1 MPRTRAMCRD
11 DNPARRTWPVRRRG
25 VATRC
30 RSFGDSARHSNGAR
44 ARLGHGGVQSHLTD
58 CGMPSSVQLIRA
70 PDLSDVEYAY
80 AATAPQGS
88 RLIFLAGS
96 CPLDEHGMT
105 VAVGDYAGQAAAC
118 VETMKGALAASGA
131 TIQDVISTRVL
142 VASSS

>member
-1 MPRTRAMCRD
+1 GGGRTSRCSAYQALNPSGSRAEKKKPPMPRTRAMCRD

-88 RLIFLAGS
+88 RLIFLAG
-96 CPLDEHGMT
+96 
-105 VAVGDYAGQAAAC
+105 
-118 VETMKGALAASGA
+118 
-131 TIQDVISTRVL
+131 
-142 VASSS
+142 